1 MSSKSRNGLSKREY
15 AAKQAGGS
23 LNYKTGK
30 ISTPKKSSSSKSSS
44 SSRYNENQYIAYK
57 MMDQMKGTN
66 FADTYKNTTQKYDYG
81 VNSGQIKDTVKKPSK
96 SSVSTKNNSPLT
108 GFSNEAND
116 WMSSGSNDVNDYA
129 RSSQRSSAA
138 KVAGASTTG
147 DIVRKGLGINTA
159 NASGGTI
166 SAPRKKGIIE
176 RGLEIAKDPFGL
188 EPRLRAFFN
197 DAPWG
202 SKIYQAES
210 GAVDAITQ
218 ALTGTTPEL
227 GFSEKYLRDETPII
241 QDSPIEDNSPRQ
253 TPKQD
258 PSPVVHENN
267 DNDNRRTSSRPVSNP
282 IFQPSQS
289 SMISSILGNSKRNS
303 NRLNLNPQ
311 SFPDISAGQTTDK
324 TQRRFLGN
332 GLLSKGTYANGSGD
346 YGMEGTFGTNQM
358 SEEDNLLNTLL
369 GIPTAKAAEM
379 QTNLFNQPNTDNLG
393 RPYTGYSAQNGGMS
407 TRYGVDTPPTFTPKN
422 TLNEDYESDATGGYK
437 PQATGGSG
445 SGGVAQQYAQQGEN
459 PQEKYYKEAIKN
471 QKQIRNETLKSLK
484 KQLEATL
491 EALNSEYDEAQESGT
506 NALNKQKV
514 EDLNAL
520 NARFSFGLNQ
530 DPNSEQSIQYAQRTS
545 NDYAGQLA
553 DFLQKLSTSRMK
565 DVNSARSTYDQNKSS
580 AIQNYYSQKSSA
592 QEKLAQLMASLEEA
606 RINNAKKL
614 SSAGTTA
621 ESKKQAAI
629 MKLLNQAANMPSGG
643 REYAQQIANIQG
655 LGDISGYTPN
665 GWENAYN
672 PNFGQSK
679 PSNVVSIGNGYVLD
693 KDTGDVYQAYEE

>member
-1 MSSKSRNGLSKREY
+1 MSNKRGGLSKREY

-30 ISTPKKSSSSKSSS
+30 ISTPKKSSSKSSS
-44 SSRYNENQYIAYK
+44 SNPYAKYQS
-57 MMDQMKGTN
+57 MDWGSAAEAFKRDRGLSSD
-66 FADTYKNTTQKYDYG
+66 AD
-81 VNSGQIKDTVKKPSK
+81 
-96 SSVSTKNNSPLT
+96 LT
-108 GFSNEAND
+108 GSDFDLAMNYQYNRPNYESLIKKNANIGP
-116 WMSSGSNDVNDYA
+116 WAAGYGSETEYGKGGTKAGNTY
-129 RSSQRSSAA
+129 SQREQAA
-138 KVAGASTTG
+138 KAVSNRSGVG

-227 GFSEKYLRDETPII
+227 GFSEKYLRDETPMF

-267 DNDNRRTSSRPVSNP
+267 DNDNRRTSSRQVSNP
-282 IFQPSQS
+282 IFTTPAPTPSLS
-289 SMISSILGNSKRNS
+289 DYINGGS
-303 NRLNLNPQ
+303 PQ
-311 SFPDISAGQTTDK
+311 SFPTSSAGQESNR

-332 GLLSKGTYANGSGD
+332 GLLSKGTYANGKGD
-346 YGMEGTFGTNQM
+346 YGMEGTFGTNQL
-358 SEEDNLLNTLL
+358 SKENNLINQLL
-369 GIPTAKAAEM
+369 GIPTAQAAE
-379 QTNLFNQPNTDNLG
+379 TSLFSQPNTNSFGL
-393 RPYTGYSAQNGGMS
+393 PYTGYSSQNGGMS
-407 TRYGVDTPPTFTPKN
+407 TRYGLDQAPTFTPKN
-422 TLNEDYESDATGGYK
+422 TSNEEYESSATGGNTAK
-437 PQATGGSG
+437 PTGGSV
-445 SGGVAQQYAQQGEN
+445 SGGVAQQYSQQSEN
-459 PQEKYYKEAIKN
+459 PQQKLYEQQIKNAKKVMEETIGAIK
-471 QKQIRNETLKSLK
+471 KQYGVSEET
-484 KQLEATL
+484 
-491 EALNSEYDEAQESGT
+491 GT
-506 NALNKQKV
+506 QALNKQKQ

-530 DPNSEQSIQYAQRTS
+530 DPNSEQAIQYAQRTN
-545 NDYAGQLA
+545 NDYAGQLS
-553 DFLQKLSTSRMK
+553 DFLSKLAASRTQ
-565 DVNSARSTYDQNKSS
+565 DISS
-580 AIQNYYSQKSSA
+580 AKQNYYTQKNSA

-672 PNFGQSK
+672 PNFGK
-679 PSNVVSIGNGYVLD
+679 TTSNIVSIGNGYVLD
-693 KDTGDVYQAYEE
+693 KDTGDVYQAYE

>member
-1 MSSKSRNGLSKREY
+1 MASKSRGGLSKREY
-15 AAKQAGGS
+15 AAKQAGGN

-30 ISTPKKSSSSKSSS
+30 ISTPKKSSSKSSS
-44 SSRYNENQYIAYK
+44 SNPYAKYQS
-57 MMDQMKGTN
+57 MDWG
-66 FADTYKNTTQKYDYG
+66 
-81 VNSGQIKDTVKKPSK
+81 
-96 SSVSTKNNSPLT
+96 
-108 GFSNEAND
+108 
-116 WMSSGSNDVNDYA
+116 
-129 RSSQRSSAA
+129 SAA
-138 KVAGASTTG
+138 EAAKRAGIDTSTG
-147 DIVRKGLGINTA
+147 SGFDIAMNEKYNPN
-159 NASGGTI
+159 NAG
-166 SAPRKKGIIE
+166 
-176 RGLEIAKDPFGL
+176 
-188 EPRLRAFFN
+188 RLRA
-197 DAPWG
+197 
-202 SKIYQAES
+202 SKINELRNYDWATAAQKAKEYGLDTS
-210 GAVDAITQ
+210 
-218 ALTGTTPEL
+218 TGSDFDIEMNLKYNPENSTGL
-227 GFSEKYLRDETPII
+227 IKQKEQRVGENYRAGKYGT
-241 QDSPIEDNSPRQ
+241 
-253 TPKQD
+253 
-258 PSPVVHENN
+258 
-267 DNDNRRTSSRPVSNP
+267 
-282 IFQPSQS
+282 PSQVS
-289 SMISSILGNSKRNS
+289 KPTSQRTLASIA
-303 NRLNLNPQ
+303 LNPEGASELDSPQ

-324 TQRRFLGN
+324 TQRRFPGN
-332 GLLSKGTYANGSGD
+332 GLLSKGTYGNGSGD
-346 YGMEGTFGTNQM
+346 YGIEGAFSTNKL

-379 QTNLFNQPNTDNLG
+379 QTNLFNQPNTDSLG

-422 TLNEDYESDATGGYK
+422 TLNEDYESGATGGYK

-471 QKQIRNETLKSLK
+471 QEKDYKEAIKNQKAIRDETLKSLK

-491 EALNSEYDEAQESGT
+491 EALNSEYDESQESGT

-592 QEKLAQLMASLEEA
+592 QEKLAQLMASLKEA

-614 SSAGTTA
+614 SSDGTTA

-672 PNFGQSK
+672 PNFGKQA
-679 PSNVVSIGNGYVLD
+679 PSNIVSIGNGYVLD
-693 KDTGDVYQAYEE
+693 KDTGDVYQAY

>member
-1 MSSKSRNGLSKREY
+1 
-15 AAKQAGGS
+15 
-23 LNYKTGK
+23 
-30 ISTPKKSSSSKSSS
+30 
-44 SSRYNENQYIAYK
+44 
-57 MMDQMKGTN
+57 
-66 FADTYKNTTQKYDYG
+66 
-81 VNSGQIKDTVKKPSK
+81 
-96 SSVSTKNNSPLT
+96 
-108 GFSNEAND
+108 
-116 WMSSGSNDVNDYA
+116 
-129 RSSQRSSAA
+129 
-138 KVAGASTTG
+138 
-147 DIVRKGLGINTA
+147 
-159 NASGGTI
+159 
-166 SAPRKKGIIE
+166 
-176 RGLEIAKDPFGL
+176 
-188 EPRLRAFFN
+188 
-197 DAPWG
+197 
-202 SKIYQAES
+202 
-210 GAVDAITQ
+210 
-218 ALTGTTPEL
+218 
-227 GFSEKYLRDETPII
+227 
-241 QDSPIEDNSPRQ
+241 
-253 TPKQD
+253 
-258 PSPVVHENN
+258 
-267 DNDNRRTSSRPVSNP
+267 
-282 IFQPSQS
+282 
-289 SMISSILGNSKRNS
+289 
-303 NRLNLNPQ
+303 
-311 SFPDISAGQTTDK
+311 
-324 TQRRFLGN
+324 
-332 GLLSKGTYANGSGD
+332 
-346 YGMEGTFGTNQM
+346 MEGTFGTNQM

-379 QTNLFNQPNTDNLG
+379 QTNLFNQPNTDSLG

-422 TLNEDYESDATGGYK
+422 TLNEDYESGATGGYK

-445 SGGVAQQYAQQGEN
+445 SGGVAQQYSQQGEN

-491 EALNSEYDEAQESGT
+491 EALDKEYDESQESGT
-506 NALNKQKV
+506 NALNKQKQ
-514 EDLNAL
+514 EDLQAL

-592 QEKLAQLMASLEEA
+592 QEKLAQLMSSLEEA